1 MLGRNRAY
9 SCVQTGMYRRLDVN
23 TRSENEI
30 DMLNGKILPRI
41 FRFALPLALSGI
53 LQLLFNAA
61 DVIVVGR
68 FVGPQALAAVGST
81 GSLTNLITNLFIGL
95 SVGVNVVVATNYAA
109 QKYREVSRVV
119 HTSIAT
125 ALVSGVF
132 LIGVGILVSRPA
144 LTAMDSPADV
154 LPLSTLYMRIY
165 FCGMPFI
172 MLYNFGSAVLRSI
185 GDTKRPL
192 YYLFA
197 AGIVNVC
204 LNLVFVI
211 VCNLGVA
218 GVAIATVMSY
228 VVSGTLVLIALMREK
243 SCLHLDLKKLNLDL
257 DVIKK
262 FAVVGIPAG
271 MQSIIFN
278 ISNIMIQSSVNSFG
292 SLCMAGNSAASNLEG
307 FQYTAMHSIYTAA
320 ITFMGQ
326 NMGARKYSRLNKIV
340 KASLLC
346 SLLVSAVFIGIYSL
360 FGTDLLHLYTS
371 DAEVVSWAMR
381 RLHIFILGYWLCGLM
396 DCGSGFLRG
405 MGYGTLPTVITLIG
419 ACGLRILWLFTVFA
433 ANHDYEVLLWGYPI
447 SWTVTFIALIIC
459 YFAARKRLPAGD
471 ATEEAVK
478 IPGD

>member
-1 MLGRNRAY
+1 M
-9 SCVQTGMYRRLDVN
+9 N
-23 TRSENEI
+23 TKSANEI
-30 DMLNGKILPRI
+30 DMLHGPILPRVLV
-41 FRFALPLALSGI
+41 FALPLALSGI

-68 FVGPQALAAVGST
+68 YVGPQALAAVGST

-109 QKYREVSRVV
+109 AKYHEVSRVV

-125 ALVSGVF
+125 ALVCGVF

-144 LTAMDSPADV
+144 LTAMETPEDV
-154 LPLSTLYMRIY
+154 LPLSTQYMRIY

-211 VCNLGVA
+211 VFHMGVA

-228 VVSGTLVLIALMREK
+228 VVSGTLVLITLMREK
-243 SCLHLDLKKLNLDL
+243 SCLQLNLRKLNLDI
-257 DVIKK
+257 DVIRK
-262 FAVVGIPAG
+262 FAAVGIPAG
-271 MQSIIFN
+271 LQSIIFN
-278 ISNIMIQSSVNSFG
+278 ISNILIQSSVNSFG
-292 SLCMAGNSAASNLEG
+292 SICMAGNSAAANLEG

-326 NMGARKYSRLNKIV
+326 NMGAKKYSRLNKIV
-340 KASLLC
+340 GASLFC
-346 SLLVSAVFIGIYSL
+346 SLLASSVFIVLYSL
-360 FGTDLLHLYTS
+360 FGTELLNLYTT
-371 DAEVVSWAMR
+371 DPGVISWAMR
-381 RLHIFILGYWLCGLM
+381 RLHIFILGYWICGLM

-405 MGYGTLPTVITLIG
+405 MGYGTLPTVITLLG
-419 ACGLRILWLFTVFA
+419 ACGLRILWIFTVFA
-433 ANHDYEVLLWGYPI
+433 ANHDYETLLWGYPI
-447 SWTVTFIALIIC
+447 SWTVTFIALMIC
-459 YFAARKRLPAGD
+459 YFAARSRLPKED
-471 ATEEAVK
+471 ETIESVK
-478 IPGD
+478 

>member
-1 MLGRNRAY
+1 M
-9 SCVQTGMYRRLDVN
+9 N
-23 TRSENEI
+23 TKSANEI
-30 DMLNGKILPRI
+30 DMIHGPILPRI
-41 FRFALPLALSGI
+41 LMFALPLALSGI

-81 GSLTNLITNLFIGL
+81 GALTSLITNLFIGL

-109 QKYREVSRVV
+109 QKYTEVSRVV

-125 ALVSGVF
+125 ALVSGLF
-132 LIGVGILVSRPA
+132 LIVVGVLVSRPA
-144 LTAMDSPADV
+144 LTAMETPEDV
-154 LPLSTLYMRIY
+154 LPLSTQYMRIY

-204 LNLVFVI
+204 LNLIFVI
-211 VCNLGVA
+211 VFHLGVA

-228 VVSGTLVLIALMREK
+228 VVSGTLVTIALMREK
-243 SCLHLDLKKLNLDL
+243 SCLHLDLRKLNLDMAI
-257 DVIKK
+257 IKK

-271 MQSIIFN
+271 LQSVMFN
-278 ISNIMIQSSVNSFG
+278 ISNILVQSSVNSFG
-292 SLCMAGNSAASNLEG
+292 SVCMAGNSAAANLEG

-326 NMGARKYSRLNKIV
+326 NMGAKKYSRLNRIAGASIV
-340 KASLLC
+340 C
-346 SLLVSAVFIGIYSL
+346 SLLVSAVFMILYSL
-360 FGTDLLHLYTS
+360 FGDSLLGLYTT
-371 DAEVVSWAMR
+371 DPEVIVWALC
-381 RLHIFILGYWLCGLM
+381 RLNIFILSYWLCGLM

-419 ACGLRILWLFTVFA
+419 ACGLRVVWIFTVFA
-433 ANHDYEVLLWGYPI
+433 NNHDYEVLLLGYPI
-447 SWTVTFIALIIC
+447 SWAVTFIALMIC
-459 YFAARKRLPAGD
+459 YFAARSRLPKED
-471 ATEEAVK
+471 ENTETV
-478 IPGD
+478 